1 MRLKAN
7 HTLRREDERAW
18 KLTHAKHRKEAR
30 KTQGTESGGGQCT
43 GAGSPWRR
51 APERCAGARLERQ
64 RPKPFKFSWHWNLTE
79 LIWPTWHGTFHPTT
93 AETCYLQGRT
103 LSENRLIWEQRTI
116 LKHFKRIQ
124 VMQCILSDHSG
135 IKFKSYTRKI
145 SMKPPNNWKLN
156 NILLANV
163 WVEKRNKIRS

>member
-1 MRLKAN
+1 M
-7 HTLRREDERAW
+7 HCEREDEWTW
-18 KLTHAKHRKEAR
+18 KLTATKHRKETR
-30 KTQGTESGGGQCT
+30 MMRGTESGRDQCT
-43 GAGSPWRR
+43 GARSPGGGLQRGAWEHVWRDSGQNLSNS
-51 APERCAGARLERQ
+51 AKIETLQ
-64 RPKPFKFSWHWNLTE
+64 SWYGLPDTYR
-79 LIWPTWHGTFHPTT
+79 TFHPTT
-93 AETCYLQGRT
+93 AETCYLQGRI

-124 VMQCILSDHSG
+124 LMQCILSDHSG

-163 WVEKRNKIRS
+163 GDKKRNKIRS